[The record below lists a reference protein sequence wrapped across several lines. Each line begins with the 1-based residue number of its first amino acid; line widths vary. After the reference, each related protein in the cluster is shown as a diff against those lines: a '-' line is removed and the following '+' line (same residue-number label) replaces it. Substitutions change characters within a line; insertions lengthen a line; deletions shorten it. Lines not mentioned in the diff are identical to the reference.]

1 MSWISALS
9 LGEWLVLGLVPP
21 AILMLYF
28 LKLRRKPV
36 EVPSTFLWRRTIE
49 DLHVNSIWQ
58 RLRQNLL
65 LYLQLLFLT
74 AIILACLRPGWN
86 GSSTSGKRWIFLID
100 NSASMQ
106 ATDES
111 PSRLEHAKKL
121 VKEQI
126 KSMRSGDVAMV
137 LAFSDRA
144 DVRQGFTADR
154 QRLTAA
160 VNAIEPTNRTTE
172 LLEALRASAGLAN
185 PGRASFGGVN
195 DVVVADAL
203 PASLYIYSDGGFP
216 KINEFELGNLNPEYV
231 PIGKPETDNVGI
243 LAFTVQR
250 NEEVASQVQA
260 FARIA
265 NTGPSN
271 QSIVASLYLGDAL
284 LDAANVTIKSHEEA
298 GVNFE
303 LKDTPEGIFK
313 LEIDRK
319 DELMVDNSAYAALRP
334 VRQISLL
341 LISPGNNS
349 LETSLQT
356 GAVTKLA
363 EIAVENP
370 TFMESSDY
378 SKRIESGFYDLIIY
392 DQCSPP
398 KMPNA
403 NTLFIGSKPPSEL
416 WKMGER
422 QGPVIIIEWDKRH
435 PTMQY
440 LEMGNLRIGE
450 GSTVEPPE
458 GGTVLMRSDFGP
470 VFSIA
475 PRGPFQDA
483 VLGFPIVETK
493 DGETQVNTDWVR
505 KRSFP
510 VFVYSMVEYLGGGV
524 TASAA
529 STVLPGQP
537 MAMSLSNRYD
547 RFRVE
552 DPKGKSVDVR
562 RGNQS
567 QVVFTQTETPGVYRV
582 FNEGNANPAEIFAVN
597 LFSARE
603 SDAAIVSDLQLGGQN
618 VQVAKSELFGRKEWW
633 RWILMTGLF
642 VLVFEWFVYNKRV
655 FV

>member
-216 KINEFELGNLNPEYV
+216 K
-231 PIGKPETDNVGI
+231 
-243 LAFTVQR
+243 
-250 NEEVASQVQA
+250 S
-260 FARIA
+260 
-265 NTGPSN
+265 
-271 QSIVASLYLGDAL
+271 
-284 LDAANVTIKSHEEA
+284 
-298 GVNFE
+298 VNSS
-303 LKDTPEGIFK
+303 
-313 LEIDRK
+313 
-319 DELMVDNSAYAALRP
+319 SA
-334 VRQISLL
+334 I
-341 LISPGNNS
+341 
-349 LETSLQT
+349 
-356 GAVTKLA
+356 
-363 EIAVENP
+363 
-370 TFMESSDY
+370 
-378 SKRIESGFYDLIIY
+378 
-392 DQCSPP
+392 
-398 KMPNA
+398 
-403 NTLFIGSKPPSEL
+403 
-416 WKMGER
+416 
-422 QGPVIIIEWDKRH
+422 
-435 PTMQY
+435 
-440 LEMGNLRIGE
+440 
-450 GSTVEPPE
+450 
-458 GGTVLMRSDFGP
+458 
-470 VFSIA
+470 
-475 PRGPFQDA
+475 
-483 VLGFPIVETK
+483 
-493 DGETQVNTDWVR
+493 
-505 KRSFP
+505 
-510 VFVYSMVEYLGGGV
+510 
-524 TASAA
+524 
-529 STVLPGQP
+529 
-537 MAMSLSNRYD
+537 
-547 RFRVE
+547 
-552 DPKGKSVDVR
+552 
-562 RGNQS
+562 
-567 QVVFTQTETPGVYRV
+567 
-582 FNEGNANPAEIFAVN
+582 
-597 LFSARE
+597 
-603 SDAAIVSDLQLGGQN
+603 
-618 VQVAKSELFGRKEWW
+618 
-633 RWILMTGLF
+633 
-642 VLVFEWFVYNKRV
+642 
-655 FV
+655 